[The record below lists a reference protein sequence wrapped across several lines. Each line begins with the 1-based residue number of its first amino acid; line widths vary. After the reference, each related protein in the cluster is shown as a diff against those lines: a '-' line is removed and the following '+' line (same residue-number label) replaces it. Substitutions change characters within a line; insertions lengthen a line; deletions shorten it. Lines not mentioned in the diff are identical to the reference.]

1 MATKIVLS
9 KEKFIEI
16 LAKYKGEK
24 SFAEIAEI
32 INKNYTTADG
42 RLFTASII
50 ADRARDAGLKGYS
63 KIDTKPLT
71 IKQIKNL
78 SSKANIKLYN
88 KGDISLDTFRD
99 RAISKASDARRGPEV
114 KARRA
119 KAEKIRYHADMATEE
134 GRARIK
140 ANRVRAKALE
150 YAKQGIDPPATTA
163 TEALWKDIVYTAKKN
178 IGQGRFTLKGHKK
191 SMNRADFFSDK
202 IKITDS
208 VTGETF
214 TFGENIESKG
224 NKLKNFINKNAKSF
238 GIANFQEAVKPHQQK
253 YWINDQRNLRNS
265 INKQLIPG
273 WTEKSKRNAFE
284 VHHSSGRQTNPLKT
298 SLTFWDA
305 NQQEWRPR
313 EAFNKAWA
321 ENIKA
326 SDTGKIKVTPEIKEA
341 LKTYKTKIGELGVMS
356 QPEAATRATR
366 APIGT
371 SFLLDEIL
379 RGAKTRGAVLPKGVL
394 SKAAGFEKV
403 LLDYAKTN
411 KGNVCQLFL
420 NKGGRVGFA
429 AGSNCV
435 TKMTAAL
442 EANPIRTTEQV
453 MELPGNYAI
462 NKAKNIAKG
471 FLGALGRFGP
481 AAGKYGAIAAAGAIA
496 QPLVKQ
502 FMNDDPST
510 YLTDEHQQAGMLDAL
525 IEGERPK
532 PRSEALDLAHTAG
545 TVGATAA
552 AVPGTGALYK
562 YRRGLSEAK
571 IPKAGPITE
580 AGLTARDYLSKH
592 KQKLLGGEGRG
603 AAPQY
608 GKIRAGAG
616 VGMKLLS
623 GMFTPAG
630 LLATEPLRI
639 AQQRREGESWGE
651 IATDPYTWMGPA
663 FAPSMTRMA
672 TAGMKKGSLLPR
684 LLRLGISRGALAAMG
699 PVGWA
704 GLAASLGW
712 EGRKQY
718 SDYKKGRGFFARDEE

>member
-1 MATKIVLS
+1 MPTKIVLT

-16 LAKYKGEK
+16 LKAHKGTK

-32 INKNYTTADG
+32 INKDYTTADG
-42 RLFTASII
+42 NPFTAQII
-50 ADRARDAGLKGYS
+50 RDRARDAGLKGYS
-63 KIDTKPLT
+63 RISTKPLT

-88 KGDISLDTFRD
+88 KGAINLDTFRD

-134 GRARIK
+134 GRAKRKVWRVTSK
-140 ANRVRAKALE
+140 AIE

-214 TFGENIESKG
+214 TFGENIESRG

-341 LKTYKTKIGELGVMS
+341 FKTYKTKIGELGVMS

-394 SKAAGFEKV
+394 NKAAGFEKI

-420 NKGGRVGFA
+420 NKGGRAGFA

-435 TKMTAAL
+435 LKMSDAL
-442 EANPIRTTEQV
+442 ERDPIGVTRQITK
-453 MELPGNYAI
+453 LPGNKTI
-462 NKAKNIAKG
+462 NTVKNAAKG
-471 FLGALGRFGP
+471 VLGTLGKFGARAAPLAAL
-481 AAGKYGAIAAAGAIA
+481 AAVGAAVE
-496 QPLVKQ
+496 PLVRP
-502 FMNDDPST
+502 FVIDDPTT
-510 YLTDEHQQAGMLDAL
+510 YLTDESQMKGMLLAT
-525 IEGERPK
+525 IEGETPKVDEEILKWQMPALGAATATGAIPGAGEVYKARRAIRPDK
-532 PRSEALDLAHTAG
+532 LIGPMEKGVGPVRAALGIKGVLGKAL
-545 TVGATAA
+545 GATFSPLAA
-552 AVPGTGALYK
+552 AATLPLTVAAQRKGGT
-562 YRRGLSEAK
+562 E
-571 IPKAGPITE
+571 
-580 AGLTARDYLSKH
+580 
-592 KQKLLGGEGRG
+592 
-603 AAPQY
+603 
-608 GKIRAGAG
+608 
-616 VGMKLLS
+616 
-623 GMFTPAG
+623 
-630 LLATEPLRI
+630 
-639 AQQRREGESWGE
+639 WGD
-651 IATDPYTWMGPA
+651 IATDPMNWMAPA
-663 FAPSMTRMA
+663 FASSGYEMASKGIKNPMLLKALRM
-672 TAGMKKGSLLPR
+672 
-684 LLRLGISRGALAAMG
+684 GISPGALRMISSRFG
-699 PVGWA
+699 LP
-704 GLAASLGW
+704 GLAISGGMWGYDKWKNRNKA
-712 EGRKQY
+712 E
-718 SDYKKGRGFFARDEE
+718 DD